1 MQKRMRKAFTLLEL
15 IVVVV
20 VLGIL
25 ALVAV
30 PAFSGV
36 IENSTSSVAENTAKA
51 IARDAN
57 ALAAFNSGPNANV
70 TDATDV
76 KDALCETTLASGD
89 GWAFDADTAGASTIS
104 LTKNGDLV
112 GQYTISVSGGRAVVA
127 VDTGAAIS
135 GQTGCS

>member
-36 IENSTSSVAENTAKA
+36 INNSTGSVAENTAKA

-57 ALAAFNSGPNANV
+57 ALAAFNAGDNANV
-70 TDATDV
+70 TSTTNVTDAINDTALSTNDGWTVDATNY
-76 KDALCETTLASGD
+76 S
-89 GWAFDADTAGASTIS
+89 IS
-104 LTKNGDLV
+104 LTKNGNTETFYICIDALDLDNDTASAAV
-112 GQYTISVSGGRAVVA
+112 DRAVVS
-127 VDTGAAIS
+127 TAA
-135 GQTGCS
+135 C

>member
-36 IENSTSSVAENTAKA
+36 IENSTGSVAENTAKA

-57 ALAAFNSGPNANV
+57 ALAAFNSGADANV
-70 TDATDV
+70 TANDDI
-76 KDALCETTLASGD
+76 KDALCETTLATSD
-89 GWAFDADTAGASTIS
+89 GWAYAASTSGASTIS

-112 GQYTISVSGGRAVVA
+112 GQYTISVSDGRAVVA
-127 VDTGAAIS
+127 KDTGAAITGTS
-135 GQTGCS
+135 GC